1 MDDCDLNNDPRHF
14 DMLSEDDK
22 VSYKSLQKD
31 LSSKARRNH
40 RNHRVDIFNNM
51 LTTIQDFCQ
60 RNLPDD
66 GVRHFVC
73 GVCQLPGAIAVNA
86 RQLGVLIGRC
96 KASING
102 SFQRLGC
109 RVFPKN
115 NNMLDTLKERI
126 PLLRDNYQDLREW
139 SVRIIGPETPQPH
152 IPKLDKFIADEP
164 KPHTPVPSLP
174 TWTECDSN
182 LCSGAADDSQ
192 YDMFCLEPDFLY
204 EW

>member
-1 MDDCDLNNDPRHF
+1 MDNCDLHNDPRHF
-14 DMLSEDDK
+14 DMLSDDDK
-22 VSYKSLQKD
+22 VSYKALQKN

-51 LTTIQDFCQ
+51 LNTIQDFCQ

-109 RVFPKN
+109 HVFPKN
-115 NNMLDTLKERI
+115 NNMLDILKERI
-126 PLLRDNYQDLREW
+126 PLLRDSYQDLREW
-139 SVRIIGPETPQPH
+139 SVRLVGPETPQPH
-152 IPKLDKFIADEP
+152 IPKVDMFIPEEP
-164 KPHTPVPSLP
+164 KPQTPVPSIP
-174 TWTECDSN
+174 TWGDYSS
-182 LCSGAADDSQ
+182 LYIGATDDSQ
-192 YDMFCLEPDFLY
+192 DDIFCLPPDFLFGD
-204 EW
+204 E